1 MARTGQI
8 ERLTSIVAIDENGA
22 IGCKNSLPWSLKS
35 DMAFFRRQTIGNSI
49 IMGRK
54 TYDSIGGCLPGRTNI
69 VLSHNDILFQGTENC
84 QLALSVS
91 EALYRAA
98 RSQKPEAYVVGGAQT
113 YSQFAQF
120 IERYLVTVVKHRAS
134 DADAHLS
141 SEIISDFATWERKL
155 IASYPATEGRDQF
168 AFDVFEILPP
178 DTASRRER
186 IEEHISGFESCLGK
200 KSSKPKSVSSSFT
213 GSQEAFSF

>member
-1 MARTGQI
+1 MARNGQI

-35 DMAFFRRQTIGNSI
+35 DMAFFRRQTIENAI

-54 TYDSIGGCLPGRTNI
+54 TFDSIGGCLPGRTNI
-69 VLSHNDILFQGTENC
+69 VLSHNDVLFQGTENC

-91 EALYRAA
+91 EALYLAA
-98 RSQKPEAYVVGGAQT
+98 RSRKQEVYVVGGAQT
-113 YSQFAQF
+113 YLQFAPY
-120 IERYLVTVVKHRAS
+120 IERYLVTVVRHRAS

-141 SEIISDFATWERKL
+141 SEIISNFASWDRKL
-155 IASYPATEGRDQF
+155 IDSYPATEGRDQF
-168 AFDVFEILPP
+168 AFDVFEIIPP
-178 DTASRRER
+178 DGSSRRER
-186 IEEHISGFESCLGK
+186 LEDQIAGFESRLVRK
-200 KSSKPKSVSSSFT
+200 NPKQRSVSSSFT